1 VGGPKIVA
9 KVEPLRATRGSSLLK
24 SADRPPFYHF
34 TSRTPPGEP
43 RAAGFGGEVRC
54 DHLRTPRPQEDA
66 PERDICALLVHFTR
80 PSVGEAN
87 GNTKEQK
94 THGEGGRDSK
104 RQSPR
109 FYGFKHRY
117 ALASLQQRAVSAH
130 LRPLLATLALCGGRR
145 PLAKEGSHRLLR
157 PECAR
162 LGLTVERARRQR
174 TRRDRRVIEPGWSK
188 MVESATF
195 ERGRARRARAPRL
208 AGRPMARLLLL
219 GVLRRPEPP
228 STP

>member
-1 VGGPKIVA
+1 MLKWSLSGRRV
-9 KVEPLRATRGSSLLK
+9 TRGSSLLK

-43 RAAGFGGEVRC
+43 RAAGFGGEVRSQVRSPP
-54 DHLRTPRPQEDA
+54 HAKTAQEDA